1 MNTFWQPNLIMN
13 ISTIEIRNK
22 FLEFFENNNHL
33 RIGNSSI
40 VPKNDPTL
48 LFINAG
54 MAPLKRYFTGEEK
67 PPCPRLCNVQPCIRT
82 IDLDEVGDR
91 HHLTSFQMLGSWS
104 INDYFKKEAISLA
117 FRFLT
122 ESLEISKEKL
132 YVTIFAGDD
141 ELGLGEDL
149 EAKQYWKE
157 AGIDESH
164 IVSCGKDDNFWG
176 PTAETGPCGPC
187 TEVFYDTGEGIEYV
201 SGGEFDTKS
210 RYIEIWNAGVFMQFN
225 KQADGTYKKL
235 SFTSVD
241 TGAGL
246 ERLGMVLGGYSSVY
260 ETDLLRPIRDCIEEQ
275 LNGKSMPERD
285 ILILT
290 DHLRT
295 LALILSE
302 KVRPSNEGRGYI
314 PRKLIRKCLLIA
326 EKAKEKE
333 FNFNKVLEFIL
344 DKYKDL
350 FPTFKENREFII
362 NEFNKESGQ
371 FSKVLSEGF
380 KKLREIKS
388 TGKITAEEAFELRTT
403 YGLPFEIT
411 KDFARDNDLDLDE
424 EGFNKL
430 FEHHKDISKQVQG
443 NLSSGGSN
451 IKNMEIL
458 QGLQRTDFVGYD
470 KLTENAKVNNIIVEG
485 EFKESAK
492 AGDEILLILDKT
504 SFYAESGGQCADKGE
519 IFNDNFKME
528 LEDVQKT
535 NEGVFVHIGKISS
548 GEIKV
553 GDIVKTEVDK
563 DIRQMIANNHSAV
576 HLLHRALKETF
587 GKELNQAGS
596 KVDKDR
602 LRFDFNCDSKIDMQH
617 IFAIEKL
624 VNSYIRSNVALDVQ
638 EKSLE
643 EALKEDVMAL
653 FENKYSDVVRV
664 VNFGDISHELCGGTH
679 TSYTGNIGLFIILN
693 AEGIGKGIKRITA
706 VTGEEALNY
715 INNERIIIN
724 DTSAILKV
732 KPDGIIKKLEGIN
745 LSKKHEESGKIREAD
760 IRYIQSD
767 KGIKYAIVISDSFEK
782 VPREE
787 IMELTDRVDG
797 LTIFVLNKEV
807 KNLCICTSCN
817 REKEYNSQGILKKV
831 IANIG
836 GKGGGN
842 ARFASAGGIKGIEA
856 DEIVNEVIK
865 NI

>member
-22 FLEFFENNNHL
+22 FLEFFESNNHL

-122 ESLEISKEKL
+122 ESLEISKDKL

-201 SGGEFDTKS
+201 PGGEFDTKS

-519 IFNDNFKME
+519 ISNDNFKMD

-715 INNERIIIN
+715 INNERAIIN

-797 LTIFVLNKEV
+797 LTIFVLNKEI

-817 REKEYNSQGILKKV
+817 REKEYNSQSILKKV

>member
-187 TEVFYDTGEGIEYV
+187 TEVFYDTGEGTEYV
-201 SGGEFDTKS
+201 PGGEFDTKS

-380 KKLREIKS
+380 KRLREIKS
-388 TGKITAEEAFELRTT
+388 IGKITAEEAFELRTT

-553 GDIVKTEVDK
+553 GDVVTTEVDK

-715 INNERIIIN
+715 INNERAIIN

-797 LTIFVLNKEV
+797 LTIFVLNKEI

-817 REKEYNSQGILKKV
+817 REKEYNSQSILKKV